1 MMRRTIFSALAAMLF
16 AGACFGADAPPA
28 TQPAESAAIDP
39 IAEQVLKQSCE
50 FLAKSPAFAV
60 HAELW
65 KDVVLPSGHKI
76 QVTRSIDLAMRRPD
90 RLHVDARAH
99 RKGRSIWYD
108 GKTLT
113 VLDRETNLYGV
124 ADAPATIDQTVDMA
138 AQEYGITIPLE
149 DLAVS
154 DPYASA
160 TKHVTAGG
168 YFGEEPVLGVPCR
181 HVGFSTERIDW
192 QMWVADGPQP
202 LPQKLVIS
210 YKGQEQFPQYTF
222 IFSKWNLTD
231 RAADLAFEFIPPP
244 GSEKTSMESQ
254 KKSGGSRP

>member
-1 MMRRTIFSALAAMLF
+1 MILWALAVVLL
-16 AGACFGADAPPA
+16 AGARAGAAEEAAAPA
-28 TQPAESAAIDP
+28 TRPAVDPTADRILHESCD
-39 IAEQVLKQSCE
+39 
-50 FLAKSPAFAV
+50 FLAKTPALSV

-76 QVTRSIDLAMRRPD
+76 QVTRSIDLAARRPD

-113 VLDRETNLYGV
+113 VLDRETNLYGTV
-124 ADAPATIDQTVDMA
+124 DAPATIDQMVDMA
-138 AQEYGITIPLE
+138 ATEYGITIPLE

-160 TKHVTAGG
+160 MKHVTAGG
-168 YFGEEPVLGVPCR
+168 YFGEEPVLGVMCR
-181 HVGFSTERIDW
+181 HVAFSTDRIDW
-192 QMWVADGPQP
+192 QLWVADSPQP

-210 YKGQEQFPQYTF
+210 YKGEEQYPQYTF
-222 IFSKWNLTD
+222 IFSKWNVSN
-231 RAADLAFEFIPPP
+231 RAADLAFQFIPPP
-244 GSEKTSMESQ
+244 GSGATPMM
-254 KKSGGSRP
+254 KKQDAGGNRP